1 MINRP
6 EPEANFANAPIR
18 LSNTFFSGNQRVN
31 SAPAS
36 ARPSK
41 GSSYPPAD
49 FTKYASGTRSVLLSE
64 SCPKLWK
71 KTPVERWNQF
81 SGDTRKRRPV

>member
-1 MINRP
+1 MINRLKP
-6 EPEANFANAPIR
+6 AANFLNAPPEIKE
-18 LSNTFFSGNQRVN
+18 VN
-31 SAPAS
+31 SDPAS

-41 GSSYPPAD
+41 GGSYPPAD
-49 FTKYASGTRSVLLSE
+49 FTKHASRAWSVLLSE

-81 SGDTRKRRPV
+81 PGDTRKRRPV